1 MYAATIS
8 PLSLSG
14 LATTAASTIFGCSKR
29 VLSTS
34 KGLILYPEDVMIS
47 SDLPTNQIYPS
58 LSLVAVSPVKY
69 HPFLK
74 TSDVFFDLD
83 NIL

>member
-1 MYAATIS
+1 MNAATIS
-8 PLSLSG
+8 PLTSSG
-14 LATTAASTIFGCSKR
+14 LATTAASTIYGCSR
-29 VLSTS
+29 STLSTS

-47 SDLPTNQIYPS
+47 SDLPTNQKYPS